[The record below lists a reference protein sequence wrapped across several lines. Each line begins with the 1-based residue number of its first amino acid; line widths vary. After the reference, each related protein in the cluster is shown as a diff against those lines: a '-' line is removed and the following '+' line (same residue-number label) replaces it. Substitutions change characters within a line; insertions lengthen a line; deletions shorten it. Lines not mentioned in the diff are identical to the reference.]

1 MPKNIYHNHHI
12 IPRHAGGT
20 DHPDNLVQLTIPKH
34 AEAHRKLYEEY
45 GRWQDKLAY
54 RSLSG
59 LIGKEEI
66 IRQKNIQQ
74 RLGKKASEETKRKMS
89 ETRLGKPLWP
99 NGRPPFS
106 AETRAKMSDA
116 HKDKIVS
123 AETRAKMSKT
133 KSGENNPFF
142 GKKHSKEVRKNMR
155 GTRGPQKK
163 TTCPHCSK
171 LGGISPMKRWHFSNC
186 REIA

>member
-1 MPKNIYHNHHI
+1 MSTTIYHNHHI
-12 IPRHAGGT
+12 IPRHVGGT
-20 DHPDNLVQLTIPKH
+20 DHPDNLVQLTVPEH
-34 AEAHRKLYEEY
+34 AEAHRKLYEKY

-89 ETRLGKPLWP
+89 EIRLGKPLWP

-106 AETRAKMSDA
+106 TETRAKMS
-116 HKDKIVS
+116 
-123 AETRAKMSKT
+123 EAKK
-133 KSGENNPFF
+133 GI
-142 GKKHSKEVRKNMR
+142 
-155 GTRGPQKK
+155 PQPK

-171 LGGISPMKRWHFSNC
+171 QGGISPMKRHHFNNC
-186 REIA
+186 KEIST

>member
-106 AETRAKMSDA
+106 AETRAKMSEA
-116 HKDKIVS
+116 KKGIPQPKI
-123 AETRAKMSKT
+123 
-133 KSGENNPFF
+133 
-142 GKKHSKEVRKNMR
+142 
-155 GTRGPQKK
+155 
-163 TTCPHCSK
+163 TCPHCSK
-171 LGGISPMKRWHFSNC
+171 RGGISPMKRHHFDNC
-186 REIA
+186 KEIS